1 MEHIILYGSKYGSTR
16 QYAEA
21 LSRQTGIPALRYQD
35 APNLSDKKTIIY
47 LGGLYAGGILG
58 LSKTFRG
65 FSLRDG
71 QRLIIITVGLS
82 DPAHP
87 ETRENIRRSLQGQIS
102 DQLLRSASVFHLR
115 GGIDYQTLSRGHRLL
130 MSLLFQS
137 VRRTP
142 EENLCGPWFSH
153 THSAG
158 PASSSRILSMKK
170 RSPEPTGYA
179 EEIYAKKGAGKHV

>member
-1 MEHIILYGSKYGSTR
+1 MERGISAMEHIILYGSKYGSTR

-21 LSRQTGIPALRYQD
+21 LSKQTGIPALRYQD

-87 ETRENIRRSLQGQIS
+87 ETRESIRRSLRGQIS
-102 DQLLRSASVFHLR
+102 DQLLRAASVFHLR

-142 EENLCGPWFSH
+142 EENRTAENQEFFETYGKKVTFVDFGSLAPILQVMRQQDA
-153 THSAG
+153 SAQ
-158 PASSSRILSMKK
+158 
-170 RSPEPTGYA
+170 
-179 EEIYAKKGAGKHV
+179 

>member
-87 ETRENIRRSLQGQIS
+87 ETRENIRDPCRGRFLIS
-102 DQLLRSASVFHLR
+102 CFARPVSFIFA
-115 GGIDYQTLSRGHRLL
+115 
-130 MSLLFQS
+130 
-137 VRRTP
+137 
-142 EENLCGPWFSH
+142 
-153 THSAG
+153 AG
-158 PASSSRILSMKK
+158 LTTKPFPADTACSCRCSSRACAAPLRKIEPQKIRNFLKPMEK
-170 RSPEPTGYA
+170 R
-179 EEIYAKKGAGKHV
+179 